1 MLRLK
6 IAKNTH
12 NIKIYIF
19 LNLPVYF
26 LHIQILQVQKVL
38 IKIRDLNIFEK
49 DIQKVTI
56 KSNMKIK

>member
-6 IAKNTH
+6 ITKNTH

-19 LNLPVYF
+19 LNFPVYF

-49 DIQKVTI
+49 DIQKVMI